1 MGYKRVTNT
10 KTEREEK
17 HLSKFHESQQGKTR
31 HSWVAVTG
39 CATARSAMLQI
50 TSRTTTK
57 SRHQACKE
65 PPRKARLD
73 KEAKHCQQSKAKL
86 KLAQDKLSLT
96 HYLILLLERA
106 GIELIKVL
114 HEKAVPR
121 LALLCFKLLHVQP
134 TREVG
139 QRRETSLGCKSATI

>member
-31 HSWVAVTG
+31 HSWVAITG
-39 CATARSAMLQI
+39 CAPARSAMLQI

-65 PPRKARLD
+65 PPRKAGLD
-73 KEAKHCQQSKAKL
+73 KEAKHCQQRWNRPRIS
-86 KLAQDKLSLT
+86 SL
-96 HYLILLLERA
+96 YLIIWFFFRKSV

-114 HEKAVPR
+114 HETAVPR
-121 LALLCFKLLHVQP
+121 LALLCFKLHHVQP